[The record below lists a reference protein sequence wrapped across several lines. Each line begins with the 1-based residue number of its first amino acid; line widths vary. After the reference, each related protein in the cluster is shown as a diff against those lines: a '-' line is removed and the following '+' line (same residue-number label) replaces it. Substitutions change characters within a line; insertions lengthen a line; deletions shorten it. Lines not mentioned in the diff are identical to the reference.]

1 MQKIRTL
8 IVDDEPLARQ
18 GIATFLMQDPEV
30 EIVAQC
36 GDGVEAIERIQK
48 DKPDLVF
55 LDVQMPELNGFGVL
69 QSIKAK
75 DMPFVIF
82 VTAYDQYAVQAF
94 QVHALDYLLKPFDQE
109 RFLEALQRAKSQVRE
124 KGEEE
129 MREKLLSLLKDQ
141 SIGSTHLERVM
152 VKSGGK
158 ISFLRAD
165 EIDWIEAQGDYV
177 CLYSH
182 GKKHLLREKI
192 GDIEQQLGPAK
203 FIRIHRSTIVNVDR
217 IKEMQPLFYG
227 DYAVILQDGT
237 RLTLSRSFREKAFQR
252 LSTSS

>member
-18 GIATFLMQDPEV
+18 GISRFLAQDPEI
-30 EIVAQC
+30 EIVAEC
-36 GDGVEAIERIQK
+36 GDGVEAIARIR
-48 DKPDLVF
+48 DEKPDLVF
-55 LDVQMPELNGFGVL
+55 LDVQMPELNGFEVL
-69 QSIKAK
+69 QSLEEK
-75 DMPFVIF
+75 DIPFVIF
-82 VTAYDQYAVQAF
+82 VTAYDQYAVKAF
-94 QVHALDYLLKPFDQE
+94 QVHALDYLLKPFDKE
-109 RFLEALQRAKSQVRE
+109 RFHEALQRAKSQVRE
-124 KGEEE
+124 KGEDEI
-129 MREKLLSLLKDQ
+129 REKLLSLLKDQ
-141 SIGSTHLERVM
+141 TASGQYLERVM
-152 VKSGGK
+152 VKSAGR

-165 EIDWIEAQGDYV
+165 EIDWVEAQGDYV

-192 GDIEQQLGPAK
+192 GDIEQQLNPNR

-237 RLTLSRSFREKAFQR
+237 HLTLSRSFREKAFQR